1 MTEIKVVFVSNVP
14 VWGGSVKSLFQTVTL
29 FSRSSIGKAY
39 LLIPKGSASKYF
51 KPVSEV
57 LEVSAIPQFDNTS
70 YGHYRWF
77 RWLLLVREVIAFL
90 KFLFSLKMI
99 KQKFKDVNIIHF
111 NEIVCFIPCVFLFKK
126 ICPNAKIVTHVRS
139 LQCNGKS
146 LRTRLVNALLYKMAD
161 HIFCIDKI
169 VQNSLPSSVRD
180 KVTVL
185 YNVNDCNTL
194 KVQSKAKFTGPIRLI
209 FLGGCNFMKG
219 AGFLLPLVS
228 ILDLMGVDFS
238 LTVIGIEENKES
250 IFSVTLKKVLSILG
264 IKKTISSSE
273 FKESFKEYS
282 SKYEINLL
290 PFQNNIDQY
299 LTSSDLLI
307 FPSYLDA
314 PGRPS
319 IEAMGLGI
327 PSIIFCNDKENDVV
341 LEGETG
347 FNVANLDIQQFAE
360 RIAYFYKNHNSL
372 EAFSQNC
379 INHYNNVFLPSSHL
393 EKLSSTYTSLISNQ
407 STE

>member
-1 MTEIKVVFVSNVP
+1 
-14 VWGGSVKSLFQTVTL
+14 
-29 FSRSSIGKAY
+29 
-39 LLIPKGSASKYF
+39 
-51 KPVSEV
+51 
-57 LEVSAIPQFDNTS
+57 
-70 YGHYRWF
+70 
-77 RWLLLVREVIAFL
+77 
-90 KFLFSLKMI
+90 
-99 KQKFKDVNIIHF
+99 
-111 NEIVCFIPCVFLFKK
+111 
-126 ICPNAKIVTHVRS
+126 
-139 LQCNGKS
+139 
-146 LRTRLVNALLYKMAD
+146 
-161 HIFCIDKI
+161 
-169 VQNSLPSSVRD
+169 
-180 KVTVL
+180 
-185 YNVNDCNTL
+185 
-194 KVQSKAKFTGPIRLI
+194 LI

-228 ILDLMGVDFS
+228 ILDLMEVDFS

>member
-1 MTEIKVVFVSNVP
+1 MGEIKVLFVSNVP
-14 VWGGSVKSLFQTVTL
+14 VWGGSVKSLFQTVSL
-29 FSRSSIGKAY
+29 FSKSSIGKAY
-39 LLIPKGSASKYF
+39 LLIPKGSASKHF

-57 LEVSAIPQFDNTS
+57 IEVSAIPQFDNTL

-77 RWLLLVREVIAFL
+77 RWLLLAREFIAFV
-90 KFLFSLKMI
+90 KFLFSLKQL
-99 KQKFKDVNIIHF
+99 KQNFKDVDIIHF
-111 NEIVCFIPCVFLFKK
+111 NEIVCFVPCVIFLKK
-126 ICPNAKIVTHVRS
+126 ICPNAKVVTHVRS
-139 LQCNGKS
+139 LQCNGNN
-146 LRTRLVNALLYKMAD
+146 LRTRLVNALLYKMSD
-161 HIFCIDKI
+161 HIFCIDNI
-169 VQNSLPSSVRD
+169 VQNTLPDSVRD

-185 YNVNDCNTL
+185 YNVNNCSTL
-194 KVQSKAKFTGPIRLI
+194 NVPIKVKFTGSIRLI
-209 FLGGCNFMKG
+209 FLGGCNYMKG

-250 IFSVTLKKVLSILG
+250 LFSISLNKVLSILG
-264 IKKTISSSE
+264 IKKTISSAE

-282 SKYEINLL
+282 LKHEINLL

-327 PSIIFCNDKENDVV
+327 PSIIFCNDKKNDVV
-341 LEGETG
+341 LEGKTG
-347 FNVANLDIQQFAE
+347 FNIANLDIQQFAE
-360 RIAYFYKNHNSL
+360 RIAYFYKNPNSL
-372 EAFSQNC
+372 EEFSHNC

-393 EKLSSTYTSLISNQ
+393 EKLSSTYTSLLSN
-407 STE
+407 